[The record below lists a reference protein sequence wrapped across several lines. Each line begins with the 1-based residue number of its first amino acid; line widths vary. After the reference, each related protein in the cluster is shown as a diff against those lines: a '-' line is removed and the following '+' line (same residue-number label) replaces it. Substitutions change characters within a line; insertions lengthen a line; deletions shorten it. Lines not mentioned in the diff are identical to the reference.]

1 MNAEKIVFS
10 FFIVLALTLNF
21 GFFMGEL
28 DDLSHH
34 NIYELFATIVVNLI
48 AVGLKLGDRTQVG
61 AVLLS
66 TSLVANMQLI
76 AAALVWGYV
85 TQILGTDLTPDNTSV
100 IVSLSGGAL
109 IANVISVVML
119 VSETLMSRR

>member
-1 MNAEKIVFS
+1 MNSEKVVFS

-21 GFFMGEL
+21 GFFMGDI
-28 DDLSHH
+28 DDFAHH

-48 AVGLKLGDRTQVG
+48 AMGLKLGDRTQVG

-66 TSLVANMQLI
+66 TSMVANLQLL
-76 AAALVWGYV
+76 AAAIIWGYV
-85 TQILGTDLTPDNTSV
+85 TQISETGLNTDNASV
-100 IVSLSGGAL
+100 IISLSGGAL
-109 IANVISVVML
+109 IANVISAVML

>member
-1 MNAEKIVFS
+1 MNAEKVVFS

-21 GFFMGEL
+21 GFFMGEM
-28 DDLSHH
+28 DDHSHH
-34 NIYELFATIVVNLI
+34 NIYELFGTIVVNMI
-48 AVGLKLGDRTQVG
+48 AMGLKLGDRTQVG

-66 TSLVANMQLI
+66 TSMVANLQLI
-76 AAALVWGYV
+76 AGALVWGYT
-85 TQILGTDLTPDNTSV
+85 TQISGVGLIPSNVSV

-109 IANVISVVML
+109 IANVISVVIL

>member
-1 MNAEKIVFS
+1 MNSEKVVFS

-21 GFFMGEL
+21 GFFMGEI
-28 DDLSHH
+28 DDLRHH
-34 NIYELFATIVVNLI
+34 NIYELFATIFVNLV
-48 AVGLKLGDRTQVG
+48 AMGLKLGDRSQVG

-66 TSLVANMQLI
+66 TSMVANLQLI
-76 AAALVWGYV
+76 AGALVWGYV
-85 TQILGTDLTPDNTSV
+85 TQISATGLDSDSISV

-109 IANVISVVML
+109 IANVVSVVML

>member
-1 MNAEKIVFS
+1 MNSEKVVFS

-21 GFFMGEL
+21 GFFMGDI
-28 DDLSHH
+28 DDFTHH

-48 AVGLKLGDRTQVG
+48 AMGLKLGDRTQVG

-66 TSLVANMQLI
+66 TSMVANLQLL
-76 AAALVWGYV
+76 AAAMIWGYI
-85 TQILGTDLTPDNTSV
+85 TQISETGLNADNASV
-100 IVSLSGGAL
+100 IISLSGGAL

-119 VSETLMSRR
+119 VTETLMSRR

>member
-1 MNAEKIVFS
+1 MNSEKVVFS

-21 GFFMGEL
+21 GFFMGDI
-28 DDLSHH
+28 DDFTHH
-34 NIYELFATIVVNLI
+34 NIYELFVAIVVNLI
-48 AVGLKLGDRTQVG
+48 AMGLKLGDRTQVG

-66 TSLVANMQLI
+66 TSLVANLQLL
-76 AAALVWGYV
+76 AAAIIWAYV
-85 TQILGTDLTPDNTSV
+85 TQISASGLIADNASV
-100 IVSLSGGAL
+100 IISLSGGAL